1 MLVVICYGGKN
12 GGVIGRLELEAGQ
25 SIAVPRGTRTIQVI
39 DQPRPVKGA
48 TYDPGPEYGEV
59 R

>member
-1 MLVVICYGGKN
+1 MLVVICYGGEN

-39 DQPRPVKGA
+39 DHGIGLDHYGTA
-48 TYDPGPEYGEV
+48 STIPGGV
-59 R
+59 